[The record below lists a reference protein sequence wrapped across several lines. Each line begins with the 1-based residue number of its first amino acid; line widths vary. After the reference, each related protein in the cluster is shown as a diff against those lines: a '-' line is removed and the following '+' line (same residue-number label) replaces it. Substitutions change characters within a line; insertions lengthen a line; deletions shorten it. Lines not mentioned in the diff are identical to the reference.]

1 MTLLQRSQ
9 PMPQEAER
17 VSRSPFV
24 DVLIRTLRNPQGK
37 IGAVVLSCMIL
48 LALGAEFLS
57 PFGEREQVEG
67 ARLLAPSA
75 DHLLGTDEI
84 GRDIFTRL
92 LFGLRVSLLVSLTGV
107 TAGALTGSFVG
118 FAAGYARGLFET
130 VTMRLVD
137 AMLAFPALLAG
148 IAILTILGPSVRS
161 VTIAIAVFNFPV
173 FARLSRAGA
182 LAEGVKDYVLAEQS
196 IGAGACRILYRHI
209 AVNALSALIVQLAL
223 SYAFAILAE
232 SALSFIGLGV
242 QPPNASLG
250 TMIQRGRGF
259 LYKQIWYAVAPG
271 IVLALM
277 LVSFNFLADA
287 FNEANDPKRRR

>member
-1 MTLLQRSQ
+1 MTRSDVSL
-9 PMPQEAER
+9 PIAPEPNR
-17 VSRSPFV
+17 PSRSPLA
-24 DVLIRTLRNPQGK
+24 DVLIRTLQNPQGA
-37 IGAVVLSCMIL
+37 IGVIVLSLMIG
-48 LALGAEFLS
+48 LALGADVLA

-67 ARLLAPSA
+67 ARLLNPSA
-75 DHLLGTDEI
+75 THLLGTDEI
-84 GRDIFTRL
+84 GRDIFSRL
-92 LFGLRVSLLVSLTGV
+92 LYGLRVSLLVSLIGV
-107 TAGALTGSFVG
+107 TAGAIVGSFVG
-118 FAAGYARGLFET
+118 FAAGYIRGGFET
-130 VTMRLVD
+130 LTMRFVD
-137 AMLAFPALLAG
+137 AMLAFPALLSG
-148 IAILTILGPSVRS
+148 IAIMTILGPSVRS

-173 FARLSRAGA
+173 FARLARAGA
-182 LAEGVKDYVLAEQS
+182 LAESVKDYVLAERS
-196 IGAGACRILYRHI
+196 IGAGAFRILYRHI
-209 AVNALSALIVQLAL
+209 SVNAMSALIVQLAL

-259 LYKQIWYAVAPG
+259 LYRQIWYACAPG